1 MTLALM
7 EPSGLIEQGGPLV
20 WVLLGLAF
28 IGSVCV
34 VERMF
39 FFHRARINVSD
50 LLVGLAHHVR
60 RKSFAEAL
68 HEAARAPGPVAR
80 VAHAALL
87 RYYLG
92 RADLRDVVQ
101 EAGQL
106 EVPRIEK
113 NIRAILGVA
122 LLAPLIG
129 MLGTLLGML
138 ETFQKVSEQ
147 GGFTGPAELTA
158 GVFTALITSVLGL
171 TVAVPMYLF
180 YLYFLGRAKRLV
192 HRIERAGIEMVHLI
206 ADARE
211 EEEFAPFRGEVT
223 AGRKPVKTKHRP
235 RQVKLEMSLPERP
248 GLLHAVPILDIFA
261 LLWLLFLLSSS
272 LLRQSGVTV
281 ELPPSRFQLERFQD
295 TFVVTL
301 GPGEAEP
308 RIHFGRERSAME
320 ELSGR
325 LDQLREEGAQ
335 AKSVVLLQTDAGT
348 PVGVERKVAEMVLGH
363 GFRLAMVGA
372 NGPGPGIT
380 KPQPTEE

>member
-1 MTLALM
+1 MILALM

-34 VERMF
+34 VERLF
-39 FFHRARINVSD
+39 FFHRARINVGD

-60 RKSFAEAL
+60 RRSFAEAL

-87 RYYLG
+87 RYYLN
-92 RADLRDVVQ
+92 RSDLRDIVQ

-113 NIRAILGVA
+113 NIRAILGVS
-122 LLAPLIG
+122 LLAPLVG

-147 GGFTGPAELTA
+147 GGFTGPTELTS

-180 YLYFLGRAKRLV
+180 YMYFLGRAKRLV

-223 AGRKPVKTKHRP
+223 AGRKALKPKPEPTK
-235 RQVKLEMSLPERP
+235 
-248 GLLHAVPILDIFA
+248 
-261 LLWLLFLLSSS
+261 
-272 LLRQSGVTV
+272 
-281 ELPPSRFQLERFQD
+281 
-295 TFVVTL
+295 
-301 GPGEAEP
+301 
-308 RIHFGRERSAME
+308 
-320 ELSGR
+320 
-325 LDQLREEGAQ
+325 
-335 AKSVVLLQTDAGT
+335 
-348 PVGVERKVAEMVLGH
+348 
-363 GFRLAMVGA
+363 
-372 NGPGPGIT
+372 
-380 KPQPTEE
+380 